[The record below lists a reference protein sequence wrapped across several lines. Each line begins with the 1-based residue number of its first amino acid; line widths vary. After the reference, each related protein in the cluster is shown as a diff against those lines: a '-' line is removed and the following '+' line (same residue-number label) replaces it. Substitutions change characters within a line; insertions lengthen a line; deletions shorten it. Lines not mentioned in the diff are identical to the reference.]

1 MGTWRNDLDN
11 TVISQNPTMLVEPS
25 VETRYLESY
34 QVSTQRNMLDPSDR
48 LLKYEQ
54 NQSNV
59 EKGKLDNKRVS
70 PTSIN
75 FETDT
80 KDTETKPT
88 IIRAQKESQQNED
101 ARDLASTKGF
111 VIDFSKKFKT
121 QNLLQASPPSTKV
134 TKSNAGSES
143 INFEKLGLQE
153 VNLELDFRSN
163 DGFRQK
169 KYNLLKESC

>member
-1 MGTWRNDLDN
+1 
-11 TVISQNPTMLVEPS
+11 
-25 VETRYLESY
+25 
-34 QVSTQRNMLDPSDR
+34 VSL
-48 LLKYEQ
+48 
-54 NQSNV
+54 
-59 EKGKLDNKRVS
+59 
-70 PTSIN
+70 TSIN

-111 VIDFSKKFKT
+111 VIDFRKKFKT

-143 INFEKLGLQE
+143 INFEKLGL
-153 VNLELDFRSN
+153 
-163 DGFRQK
+163 
-169 KYNLLKESC
+169 